1 MPAAPR
7 HRPLPFRAALLS
19 WFDHG
24 KRDLPWRRTK
34 DAYAIWLSE
43 VMLQQ
48 TQVVTVIPYWE
59 RFLAR
64 FPTVGALAEAPLEE
78 VLPYWSGLG
87 YYSRCRNLHRAAQAV
102 VAEHGGK
109 LPANAG
115 ALLQLP
121 GFGPYTAGA
130 VASIA
135 YDLEAPIVDGNVA
148 RVFSRLFVVEG
159 APGER
164 TREKRLWQLASEHV
178 KGERPGDFN
187 QALMELGATVCR
199 AEKPACLLCPV
210 RSHCG
215 ALAAG
220 RVDELPPPRVRPP
233 RKLLNLVVGA
243 WERDGALLMGQRA
256 KAGLFGGLW
265 ELPTAEYPARDAD
278 IPAQLSAA
286 LGKKV
291 TLGEHLGVVQRT
303 LTHRDLELHLFR
315 VTGRA
320 APKGASGAYTDFR
333 WVTPA
338 EVKSLGLSTAM
349 AKVLE
354 QAWGSGRQRGRP
366 VS

>member
-1 MPAAPR
+1 MPAASR
-7 HRPLPFRAALLS
+7 HRPSPLRSALLA

-34 DAYAIWLSE
+34 DPYAIWLSE

-59 RFLAR
+59 KFLAR
-64 FPTVGALAEAPLEE
+64 FPTVNALATASLEE

-87 YYSRCRNLHRAAQAV
+87 YYSRCRNLHRAAQAI
-102 VAEHGGK
+102 VAGHGGK
-109 LPANAG
+109 LPADAD
-115 ALLQLP
+115 ALRELP

-135 YDLEAPIVDGNVA
+135 FGLEAPIVDGNVA

-159 APGER
+159 APGDR
-164 TREKRLWQLASEHV
+164 AREKQLWALAAEQV
-178 KGERPGDFN
+178 KGPRPGDFN
-187 QALMELGATVCR
+187 QSLMELGATVCR

-210 RSHCG
+210 RAHCA
-215 ALAAG
+215 ALEAG
-220 RVDELPPPRVRPP
+220 RVDQLPPPRTRPP
-233 RKLLNLVVGA
+233 RKLLNLVVAA

-278 IPAQLSAA
+278 IAARLSEA
-286 LGKKV
+286 LGRKL
-291 TLGEHLGVVQRT
+291 TLGEHLGLVRRT

-315 VTGRA
+315 VKGRT
-320 APKGASGAYTDFR
+320 APTGASGAYTAFR

-338 EVKSLGLSTAM
+338 EVTSLGVSTAM

-354 QAWGSGRQRGRP
+354 QAWTSGRQAFSP